1 MTVIIKHGY
10 SFGTLNGIN
19 TSKSILISII
29 NERNG
34 LFDSVLANDS
44 ETVYKW

>member
-19 TSKSILISII
+19 TSKSILISLI

-34 LFDSVLANDS
+34 VFLSVEENDS